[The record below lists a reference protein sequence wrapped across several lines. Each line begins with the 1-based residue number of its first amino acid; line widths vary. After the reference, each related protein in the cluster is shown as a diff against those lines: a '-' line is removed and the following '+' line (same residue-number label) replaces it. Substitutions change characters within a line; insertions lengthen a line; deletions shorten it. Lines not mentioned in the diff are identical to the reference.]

1 MLWPS
6 THGDCLRAIGHVL
19 DQRSAAQVQIEEEDT
34 GLRILYVLNEALAE
48 LRYSTE
54 HLEGLV
60 ESARSRRGSGW
71 LSAPMSLERTLRT
84 VGQDMDRKHGRS
96 VRIRQFDQSLV
107 VSYLTRE
114 GSRLRSTYVPSLL
127 ESLSSIGPN
136 HRREPAEVLTLP
148 AVAPPGEG
156 EGIRALR
163 SP

>member
-1 MLWPS
+1 MFWPATRS
-6 THGDCLRAIGHVL
+6 DCLRAIGHFL
-19 DQRSAAQVQIEEEDT
+19 DQVGASRLQLEEGDTALEARYVARAGEVEVRYATATLETLLGEARARRGTGAVGAALGYEQR
-34 GLRILYVLNEALAE
+34 LRAIGAE
-48 LRYSTE
+48 MD
-54 HLEGLV
+54 
-60 ESARSRRGSGW
+60 RSR
-71 LSAPMSLERTLRT
+71 
-84 VGQDMDRKHGRS
+84 GRS

-156 EGIRALR
+156 EAEGRAA
-163 SP
+163 